1 MSLTMA
7 AVFLTL
13 LAARC
18 ALHHAADQTRAA
30 ARFSWGWAL
39 VWLLTWCGIRAAH
52 VRVGVDVVSGSQW
65 LCGPV
70 ALNLLSALFQR
81 IIAIPTAPRLL
92 VLAAIGVT
100 HLTFAAPMSAFG
112 QPHEGL
118 LVVGAMV
125 AGDLLALEHTHLP

>member
-1 MSLTMA
+1 MTLRISL
-7 AVFLTL
+7 V
-13 LAARC
+13 
-18 ALHHAADQTRAA
+18 Q
-30 ARFSWGWAL
+30 
-39 VWLLTWCGIRAAH
+39 
-52 VRVGVDVVSGSQW
+52 
-65 LCGPV
+65 PV

-125 AGDLLALEHTHLP
+125 AGELLGHPFELWRRAAFAREAIAAGRVPDADPTRPPR